1 MENSVSQAI
10 EFEIESRLAH
20 VRSERDLLRKQL
32 RDSLADKDSREHD
45 LQRVVTELERERIFR
60 DKQDSYLHTYCSE
73 DYSSSLE
80 LQKVRESLYVT
91 QRFLAEARRDAINAW
106 TENASLQLE
115 VDHLK
120 SLLKEQQESFSPE
133 RLELL
138 INHRLAEERAVF
150 NQKLT
155 QAYQHI
161 ERETRR
167 AELFRSQLE
176 ADTTHPP
183 TSSLAGGDP
192 LTQALIKLKHL
203 DAQIARL

>member
-10 EFEIESRLAH
+10 EFEIESRLSH
-20 VRSERDLLRKQL
+20 VRAERDLLRKQL
-32 RDSLADKDSREHD
+32 REALADKDSREHD
-45 LQRVVTELERERIFR
+45 LQRVVSELERERIFR
-60 DKQDSYLHTYCSE
+60 DKQESYLQTYCSD

-80 LQKVRESLYVT
+80 LQKVRDQLYVT
-91 QRFLAEARRDAINAW
+91 QRLLAEARRDAINAW

-115 VDHLK
+115 LDQLK
-120 SLLKEQQESFSPE
+120 SLLKEQQEALSPE

-138 INHRLAEERAVF
+138 INQKISEERTVF
-150 NQKLT
+150 NEKLN
-155 QAYQHI
+155 QAYQHL

-176 ADTTHPP
+176 TEPAPLPST
-183 TSSLAGGDP
+183 LDP
-192 LTQALIKLKHL
+192 LTQALIKLRHL

>member
-1 MENSVSQAI
+1 M
-10 EFEIESRLAH
+10 
-20 VRSERDLLRKQL
+20 
-32 RDSLADKDSREHD
+32 
-45 LQRVVTELERERIFR
+45 
-60 DKQDSYLHTYCSE
+60 
-73 DYSSSLE
+73 
-80 LQKVRESLYVT
+80 T

-115 VDHLK
+115 VDNLK
-120 SLLKEQQESFSPE
+120 SMLKEQQESFSPE
-133 RLELL
+133 RLALL

-150 NQKLT
+150 NEKLT
-155 QAYQHI
+155 QAYQHL

-176 ADTTHPP
+176 ADTTHHLP
-183 TSSLAGGDP
+183 TSSLTGADP